1 MRAFLP
7 GVHGA
12 SRDCAQ
18 IKSDGK
24 LSINKNREVEAS
36 AFFHQLCGRA
46 VRGAVYRASDP
57 GVRGSREFSRE
68 GPQFSRDQF
77 QRLCSRPAAILT
89 GNFSYFVL
97 ESSVFEAFPCPS
109 LLSH

>member
-36 AFFHQLCGRA
+36 AFFHQLCGQA

-77 QRLCSRPAAILT
+77 QPLCSRPAAILT